1 MKQNTKT
8 SALSLRLKSQ
18 IFLLKILPVCLFFS
32 YSPKI
37 VLAKTDSMNL
47 EFSLPL
53 LWLMLFALLSLPSVF
68 QVLRNAFLNP
78 KQKVSFALFL
88 SSSFPLYS
96 LLSIL
101 WSKNQLRAI
110 LTSGIIWCLYF
121 SLLTFP
127 KIILLHRKQLGKQIE
142 QNLLLSAVIVSIFCW
157 LQSILDLL
165 GFSQSN
171 TLLCDGCISKI
182 FGFPHPNGFAI
193 EPQFMGNL
201 LLAPIFVSLFRLF
214 QHYEKSSRP
223 FSKTQPATVRNS
235 SISTSLIQIFSQARL
250 FIHFRLAVPLFL
262 IATLYLTF
270 SRGAIFSFW
279 FGLILLSLFSIIYS
293 RKSGKTIQPQKLVKP
308 YSPRKL
314 TVLLFAVA
322 VIPFLFT
329 LFSQGLF
336 TALGPTR
343 HSFLDGIATSINH
356 LSLGSLKLDSPT
368 PNQPPAESPSS
379 SPPDSATQP
388 PTSKQQEPSP
398 GSPKP
403 APTFSGYIKESTHI
417 RLNLNH
423 LALTSWQSSFGRA
436 LLGVGLGGTGPSLYQ
451 EFPELGSP
459 KEIIQN
465 EYFAV
470 LYELG
475 LIGVITIVI
484 TSLNIYILYHKNYK
498 KAKKPTKQPTSRPIG
513 FMILNSFMDRPRAFY
528 LSTLIISYGFTLC
541 FFSGLP
547 NALHIYLLPPLL
559 FLSQD
564 HNTPR

>member
-1 MKQNTKT
+1 
-8 SALSLRLKSQ
+8 
-18 IFLLKILPVCLFFS
+18 
-32 YSPKI
+32 
-37 VLAKTDSMNL
+37 
-47 EFSLPL
+47 
-53 LWLMLFALLSLPSVF
+53 
-68 QVLRNAFLNP
+68 
-78 KQKVSFALFL
+78 
-88 SSSFPLYS
+88 
-96 LLSIL
+96 
-101 WSKNQLRAI
+101 
-110 LTSGIIWCLYF
+110 
-121 SLLTFP
+121 
-127 KIILLHRKQLGKQIE
+127 
-142 QNLLLSAVIVSIFCW
+142 
-157 LQSILDLL
+157 
-165 GFSQSN
+165 
-171 TLLCDGCISKI
+171 
-182 FGFPHPNGFAI
+182 
-193 EPQFMGNL
+193 MGNL

-223 FSKTQPATVRNS
+223 FSKIQPATVRNS
-235 SISTSLIQIFSQARL
+235 SISTSLIQIFSQAR
-250 FIHFRLAVPLFL
+250 FFSHSRLAVPLFL

-279 FGLILLSLFSIIYS
+279 FGLILLNLFLIIYS
-293 RKSGKTIQPQKLVKP
+293 RKPKTIQPQKLVKP

-314 TVLLFAVA
+314 AALLFAVA

-356 LSLGSLKLDSPT
+356 LSLGSLKLGPPT
-368 PNQPPAESPSS
+368 PNQSPVELPSS
-379 SPPDSATQP
+379 SPSDFAPQA
-388 PTSKQQEPSP
+388 PTSKQQEPYSD
-398 GSPKP
+398 SPKP

-417 RLNLNH
+417 RLNLNY
-423 LALTSWQSSFGRA
+423 LALTSWHRSSSRA

-475 LIGVITIVI
+475 LIGVITIII

-498 KAKKPTKQPTSRPIG
+498 KSKNPTKQPPSRPIG
-513 FMILNSFMDRPRAFY
+513 FMILNSFVDHPRAFY
-528 LSTLIISYGFTLC
+528 LSTLVVSYGLTFC

-564 HNTPR
+564 RNARR